1 VEGGAPPKPNWTL
14 QAILCA
20 GVVAW
25 QSYDLATAVEARPT
39 ALLALQYLAPV
50 GGLVSGVGA
59 VVMMARSASPHG

>member
-1 VEGGAPPKPNWTL
+1 MEGRAPRKPNWRL

-20 GVVAW
+20 GVVIW
-25 QSYDLATAVEARPT
+25 QSYDLATTVQARPT